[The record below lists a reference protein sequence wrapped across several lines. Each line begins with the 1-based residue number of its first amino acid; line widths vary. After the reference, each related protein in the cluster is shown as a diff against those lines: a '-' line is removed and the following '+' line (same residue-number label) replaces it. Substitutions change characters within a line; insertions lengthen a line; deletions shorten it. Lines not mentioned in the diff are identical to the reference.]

1 MLLLIVLHRYQA
13 LPGEFSADITFQAQ
27 QYLKNKIYIVYFQV
41 I

>member
-1 MLLLIVLHRYQA
+1 MLLLIVLHQCQA

-27 QYLKNKIYIVYFQV
+27 QYLENKIIIVYF